1 MVGWLVGWVVG
12 WVGGCCPRC
21 RCRSCTSLR
30 WFHPL
35 FCRPAGWPLPSQQ
48 WRELP
53 RGSVVDGWQHG
64 ANTENGKTVEVCWV
78 GSSPKYRQ
86 DMVIHG
92 DATFN
97 NECYPFWVAF
107 WWVESWWIRW
117 TGRFLGG
124 DLQGSACQKRQPLTD
139 KYHDVGG

>member
-1 MVGWLVGWVVG
+1 MIPLVKYLWESEDILRYSLFLFQLFQLSSSYSSEVTVVPVIVVGWLVGWLL
-12 WVGGCCPRC
+12 
-21 RCRSCTSLR
+21 SSLSLSLLL
-30 WFHPL
+30 HISPMISPL

-64 ANTENGKTVEVCWV
+64 ANTENGKTVEVWWV

-97 NECYPFWVAF
+97 NECDPFWVAF
-107 WWVESWWIRW
+107 
-117 TGRFLGG
+117 
-124 DLQGSACQKRQPLTD
+124 
-139 KYHDVGG
+139 